1 MLKTLSLATI
11 MADRDTCRADL
22 LREVARLY
30 VRAQRSVADCCA
42 TSSTQCLMLI
52 ELDRAGPI
60 PMGDLGAR
68 LSLEKS
74 WVSRAVDTLVD
85 EGLVAKSANPRDAR
99 SWLLSLTAAGR
110 RRCRTLNAQLD
121 GHAERLMSRLAPQDR
136 QVVNQGL
143 ALILRALREDAG
155 IAPGCSVP
163 NPPEVDRDVE

>member
-1 MLKTLSLATI
+1 MLSLATS
-11 MADRDTCRADL
+11 MEHREARSADL

-52 ELDRAGPI
+52 ELDRVGPI
-60 PMGDLGAR
+60 SMGDLGAR

-85 EGLVAKSANPRDAR
+85 DGLVAKSPNPRDAR

-110 RRCRTLNAQLD
+110 RRCGSLEVQLD
-121 GHAERLMSRLAPQDR
+121 GHARKVMSRLAPSER
-136 QVVNQGL
+136 TVVNQGL

-155 IAPGCSVP
+155 IAGSCPAP
-163 NPPEVDRDVE
+163 KP